1 MKPLNG
7 NGKIALAPFLTLE
20 GGEGAGKSTQHSML
34 VRRARGLGLK
44 VVGTREP
51 GATVLGARVRDILTG
66 PSREQPSPRA
76 ELMLYMA
83 DRAQH
88 ISQIIAP
95 ALSEGKVVI
104 CDRFADSS
112 EVYQGRARGLGQETV
127 RRLNQW
133 ACGDIWPDL
142 TVLLDQDPAVGLKR
156 VYKRQGDLGLT
167 PDRLENEGLE
177 FHKLVRQG
185 YLDQAQAEPGRIK
198 VVDAGLAPDELAE
211 AVWEMVEPLLKEWKA
226 VSA

>member
-1 MKPLNG
+1 MVG
-7 NGKIALAPFLTLE
+7 TNGKTALAPFITLE

-51 GATVLGARVRDILTG
+51 GATGIGAQVRDILTG
-66 PSREQPSPRA
+66 PGRDKPSPRA
-76 ELMLYMA
+76 ELMLYLA

-88 ISQIIAP
+88 ISQVIAP
-95 ALSEGKVVI
+95 SLAEGKVVI

-112 EVYQGRARGLGQETV
+112 EVYQGRARGLGQEMV

-133 ACGDIWPDL
+133 ACGEVWPDL

-156 VYKRQGDLGLT
+156 VHKRQGDLGLT
-167 PDRLENEGLE
+167 PDRLENEGLD
-177 FHKLVRQG
+177 FHRLVRQG
-185 YLDQAQAEPGRIK
+185 YLEQAEAEPGRIK
-198 VVDAGLAPDELAE
+198 VVDAALAQEEVAE
-211 AVWEMVEPLLKEWKA
+211 AVWELVEPLLKEWKA
-226 VSA
+226 VAA